1 VHDGPAGREESRP
14 RKGEQTV
21 TEEQITKAIV
31 AHIDDAMEYSRQLE
45 RFVLDDVLTQE
56 QEARAR
62 DVIHDEAVLGI
73 TAPALEHARALK
85 ALDQLLETG
94 WGSEADDADEEE

>member
-1 VHDGPAGREESRP
+1 M
-14 RKGEQTV
+14 

-31 AHIDDAMEYSRQLE
+31 AHIGDAMEYSRQLE
-45 RFVLDDVLTQE
+45 RLVLDDVLTQE

-73 TAPALEHARALK
+73 LCDLAPVLGITAPELEHARALR

-94 WGSEADDADEEE
+94 WGSQTDDTDEEE